1 MMNKNSFSLT
11 ISRDDYDA
19 VIFDLDGVITDTARI
34 HSVAW
39 KKLFDQYLAQ
49 RASRD
54 GKHYEPFDISID
66 YRRYV
71 DGKPRYE
78 GVRSFL
84 ESRGIHLPYGVAED
98 KPDQETI
105 CGLGNKKNPMFLEGL
120 KTEGV
125 DVYQSSLRLLEALRA
140 MGIKTAI
147 VSSSKNCA
155 TILDVAHITDLFD
168 VKVDGKDAARL
179 GLKGKPD
186 PDTFLEAAQELGVEP
201 VRSVI
206 VEDAISGVQAGR
218 SGKFGCVLGVDRT
231 GHSDDLRKNGADVV
245 VSDLSEVSVSD

>member
-1 MMNKNSFSLT
+1 MNNKSFSLT

-39 KKLFDQYLAQ
+39 KNLFDQYLAQ
-49 RASRD
+49 RATRD
-54 GKHYEPFDISID
+54 GKSYEPFDISID

-84 ESRGIHLPYGVAED
+84 ESRGIHLPYGVPED
-98 KPDQETI
+98 EPDQETI

-120 KTEGV
+120 KTDGV
-125 DVYQSSLRLLEALRA
+125 DVYQSSLQLLEALRA
-140 MGIKTAI
+140 QGTKTAI

-168 VKVDGKDAARL
+168 VKVDGMDAARL
-179 GLKGKPD
+179 GLKGKPF

-201 VRSVI
+201 ARSVI

-218 SGKFGCVLGVDRT
+218 SGGFGCVLGVDRT
-231 GHSDDLRKNGADVV
+231 GHPDDLRKNGADVV
-245 VSDLSEVSVSD
+245 VSDLSEVRVSD

>member
-1 MMNKNSFSLT
+1 MMNKKSFSLT
-11 ISRDDYDA
+11 ISRDDHDA

-39 KKLFDQYLAQ
+39 KKLFDQYLVQ
-49 RASRD
+49 RATRD
-54 GKHYEPFDISID
+54 GKQYEPFDISLD

-78 GVRSFL
+78 GVKSFL
-84 ESRGIHLPYGVAED
+84 ESRGIHLPYGVPED
-98 KPDQETI
+98 ESDQETV

-120 KTEGV
+120 KTDGA

-140 MGIKTAI
+140 IGIKTAI

-155 TILDVAHITDLFD
+155 TILDVAHIKDLFD
-168 VKVDGKDAARL
+168 AKVDGMDAARL
-179 GLKGKPD
+179 GLKGKPH

-201 VRSVI
+201 ARSII
-206 VEDAISGVQAGR
+206 VEDAISGVQAGH

-231 GHSDDLRKNGADVV
+231 GHPEDLRKNGADVV
-245 VSDLSEVSVSD
+245 VSDLSEVSVSE